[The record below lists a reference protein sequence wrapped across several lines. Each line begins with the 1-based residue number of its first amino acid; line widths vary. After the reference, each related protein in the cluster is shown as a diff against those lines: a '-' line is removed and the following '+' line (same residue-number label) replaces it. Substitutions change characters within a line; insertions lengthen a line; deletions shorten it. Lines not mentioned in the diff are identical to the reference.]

1 MKDVLRSA
9 AMAFQMF
16 SVVPM
21 PRVEWKKENMRYMLC
36 CLPLVGVVI
45 MAALWL
51 WEKVCGVLGF
61 GSVLYAA
68 GLTLLPA
75 LLSGGIHLDGFC
87 DTADALSSHAAPER
101 KREILKD
108 SHTGAF
114 AILYTA
120 GWTLA
125 FAILYAAG
133 WFTAYFALCTETART
148 WQGALFLGG
157 LQIVSRALGAFAS
170 VTLPGSGQT
179 GLLAT
184 FRSAAEKK
192 AAWILSVWLVI
203 CAAGLCALSLPGGIA
218 TALLA
223 AVCFFGLR
231 RMAARE
237 FGGMSGDLAGYL
249 ITLSQLVMLAGY
261 VFAERMA
268 QIWF

>member
-51 WEKVCGVLGF
+51 WERLCGVLGF

-125 FAILYAAG
+125 F
-133 WFTAYFALCTETART
+133 FALCTETACT
-148 WQGALFLGG
+148 WQGALFLGR
-157 LQIVSRALGAFAS
+157 LQIASRALGAFAS

-184 FRSAAEKK
+184 FRSAAEKRPRG
-192 AAWILSVWLVI
+192 SS
-203 CAAGLCALSLPGGIA
+203 ALG
-218 TALLA
+218 
-223 AVCFFGLR
+223 
-231 RMAARE
+231 
-237 FGGMSGDLAGYL
+237 
-249 ITLSQLVMLAGY
+249 
-261 VFAERMA
+261 
-268 QIWF
+268 W